1 MIKKKKKTRATSK
14 AASQGTVCV
23 DFVEW
28 PFYISVAWQPQGV
41 GGEWTEGKAISWPI
55 DFWLCP
61 NKSSSGSKNNN
72 NNNNSWS
79 RSVERGNNQSAVA
92 GMLASK
98 NCQRKRAEKYYCTF
112 WLLPIKRLLRDA
124 LHLSAHVLSFDFH
137 RLQLAPQIIFA
148 LGLIEF
154 WLHFSA
160 ALTTATILKLA
171 FQVRRLAVRQSA
183 FLCCHRCGHSVTHAN
198 HVKT

>member
-1 MIKKKKKTRATSK
+1 MIKKKKKQGRHQRPPARGQFVWTLLSGHFIFRLLGSPKGSAESGLKEKQYPGQLIFDYAPTNPAAAVRITTTK
-14 AASQGTVCV
+14 AAAGT
-23 DFVEW
+23 
-28 PFYISVAWQPQGV
+28 
-41 GGEWTEGKAISWPI
+41 
-55 DFWLCP
+55 
-61 NKSSSGSKNNN
+61 
-72 NNNNSWS
+72 WS
-79 RSVERGNNQSAVA
+79 NNQSAVA